1 MWMLLSIL
9 VSLGLPWSLASKVW
23 VEITYPIVSNLEI
36 EVESLINVDPR
47 VKSSQQ
53 FYYYIFHYKAKEA
66 EEQTLNNRPKITQ
79 LMANRKKEGHRQK
92 ETERD

>member
-47 VKSSQQ
+47 VKSS
-53 FYYYIFHYKAKEA
+53 
-66 EEQTLNNRPKITQ
+66 
-79 LMANRKKEGHRQK
+79 
-92 ETERD
+92 